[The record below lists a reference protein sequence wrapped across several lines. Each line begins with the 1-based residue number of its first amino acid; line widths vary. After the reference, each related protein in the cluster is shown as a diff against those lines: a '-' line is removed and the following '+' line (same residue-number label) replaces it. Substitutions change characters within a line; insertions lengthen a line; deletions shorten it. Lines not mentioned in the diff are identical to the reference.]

1 MSTPLVVGNW
11 KMHGSQAECVALA
24 RAIVRALN
32 KQRGRARVAIA
43 PPFTALAATA
53 RAVKNSSVGLAAQNC
68 HWEER
73 GAYTG
78 EVSPTMLRELG
89 CGFVIV
95 GHSERRH
102 VFHEADLEIQKRLG
116 AALRCGMRAILCV
129 GETLDERQSGQT
141 FKVISQQ
148 LRIALKGLV
157 KDGINQ
163 LEIAYEP
170 VWAIGTGQNATS
182 TQVAQ
187 VHKRIRQFLVKSFG
201 PSQGTNIRILYGGS
215 VKPENALELA
225 ETPEVAGFLVGG
237 ASLKAETF
245 MPIVQAFSRQ

>member
-24 RAIVRALN
+24 RAIVRALS
-32 KQRGRARVAIA
+32 KQRGHASVVIA
-43 PPFTALAATA
+43 PPFTALAAAA
-53 RAVKNSSVGLAAQNC
+53 RAVKNSPVGLAAQNC
-68 HWEER
+68 HWEDH

-78 EVSPTMLRELG
+78 EVSPTMLRDLG
-89 CGFVIV
+89 CGFVIL

-102 VFHEADLEIQKRLG
+102 VFHETDLEIQKRLG
-116 AALRCGMRAILCV
+116 AALRCGLRAILCV

-141 FKVISQQ
+141 FKVIGQQ
-148 LRIALKGLV
+148 LRIALKGLA
-157 KDGINQ
+157 KDVINQ

-182 TQVAQ
+182 AQVAQ
-187 VHKRIRQFLVKSFG
+187 VHKRIRQLLVKSFG
-201 PSQGTNIRILYGGS
+201 PSQGSNVRILYGGS
-215 VKPENALELA
+215 VKAENAMELA
-225 ETPEVAGFLVGG
+225 VTPEVSGFLVGG

-245 MPIVQAFSRQ
+245 MPIVQASSRQ